1 MIDFFRIIYPDSSD
15 LEFEAGLKFLYKFW
29 IITISV
35 IVVILLSSMCK
46 IFKKAGEKPWKA
58 LIPGYNILILYKIS
72 ELSPLWL
79 LFGIGLFIP
88 SVKTMCYLAF
98 SFVRGTQKAMLCHKF
113 NKSLAFTI
121 GMILFDFI
129 FYPILA
135 FGKSKYDKDK
145 KVFE

>member
-1 MIDFFRIIYPDSSD
+1 MEDIFRIIYSDSSD
-15 LEFEAGLKFLYKFW
+15 LEFEAGMKFLYKFW
-29 IITISV
+29 IITISLIV
-35 IVVILLSSMCK
+35 IIQLSSMCK

-72 ELSPLWL
+72 GLSPVWL
-79 LFGIGLFIP
+79 LFGLGLFIP

-135 FGKSKYDKDK
+135 FGKSKYDKNK